1 MADIERHQRKMRENR
16 QRIMSNLNKAAIDNG
31 AALERLMNEETL
43 RVGANRALSD
53 NATRAQAH
61 LDAICETIRV
71 CMPGVVRE
79 ALVGELSDLRTL
91 VKEPPQRDSFSRG
104 VWAGYDHLLTELISR
119 LNEPRH
125 SD

>member
-1 MADIERHQRKMRENR
+1 MSGTARKRTAE
-16 QRIMSNLNKAAIDNG
+16 
-31 AALERLMNEETL
+31 
-43 RVGANRALSD
+43 RALSD
-53 NATRAQAH
+53 EAVRAQAH
-61 LDAICETIRV
+61 LDAICELVRV
-71 CMPGVVRE
+71 SMPGVVRE
-79 ALVGELSDLRTL
+79 AFVGELSDLREL